1 MNSKNENNNI
11 AYKAIGKLIDII
23 HLSFVFSPLL
33 LFILPSK
40 YLKPYM
46 KWILLVAIL
55 TPLHWKFF
63 DNRCF
68 LTVLSKKLGFYEDS
82 ETDSE
87 FSENNLKWLYEPI
100 MKLIGWEWNDKGLDK
115 MVNLHWII
123 NILLIWG
130 YTFFPEMFSI

>member
-1 MNSKNENNNI
+1 MLKNI
-11 AYKAIGKLIDII
+11 IGKSIDLL
-23 HLSFVFSPLL
+23 HLLFVFSPLI
-33 LFILPSK
+33 LFTIPVNFV
-40 YLKPYM
+40 KPYM

-68 LTVLSKKLGFYEDS
+68 LTVISKKLGFYKNS

-87 FSENNLKWLYEPI
+87 FSENNLRWLYEPI
-100 MKLIGWEWNDKGLDK
+100 MKVIGWKWGDKGLDK

-123 NILLIWG
+123 NILLIWS
-130 YTFFPEMFSI
+130 YTFFPKAFSI